1 MSVWASVCLGAGA
14 MFIGLSTQR
23 TFWRGMGT
31 GFGLVLIAGWIAALV
46 EQLLELLA

>member
-1 MSVWASVCLGAGA
+1 
-14 MFIGLSTQR
+14 
-23 TFWRGMGT
+23 MGT